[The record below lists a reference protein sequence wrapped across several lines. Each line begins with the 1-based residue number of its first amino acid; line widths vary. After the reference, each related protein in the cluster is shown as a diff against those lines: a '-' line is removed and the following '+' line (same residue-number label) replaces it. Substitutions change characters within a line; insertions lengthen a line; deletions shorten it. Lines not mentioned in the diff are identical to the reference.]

1 MHFGINLNQYISK
14 MNGLKRDLLPTFEQS
29 GRSIESAFSPTR
41 LNRKKTV
48 VPIPM
53 HDPSSYYKQTP
64 LNEYNTNSLKK
75 RCDSS
80 TKLTSATKK
89 VSLDGRKSSRS
100 IQTEV
105 EFQSILRIRPLSLEE
120 RGEKDLFDIPR
131 DSDQTIRLHSPKD
144 RPIHST
150 NGRRQKE
157 LDMTAPTEYHFDAI
171 LDDNS
176 TQDDA
181 YNHVCGDGMALDAVA
196 PLFNYYSDKEA
207 KQHVIVSIGVS
218 NSGKTYTMFGDRKHQ
233 EEGVVQRLFDEI
245 FVTGTTILNKKIKH
259 QRDLR
264 NKRNLAIQLSMV
276 HLHNDHIYDMLST
289 VDHQHG
295 LNKEE
300 LIKTRRSSVLQKAA
314 LFESRPLQQNDSH
327 LKELKIQTDRETQ
340 DFAINPTI
348 ITCQNPSDARR
359 ILDEGLKNNTTTSTN
374 LNKQSSRG
382 HTIITIRPVLKNQ
395 AEEHDVIGDSITLI
409 DLAGI
414 ERTKTSA
421 VTGKSMRESVSIN
434 TSISAVLQCLR
445 AINHIHGKNNSH
457 SHTYNHDD
465 IENMSPAQQNI
476 ITSKQTSRT
485 SKHIP
490 YRQNKLTM
498 LLQPLFS
505 GNFRG
510 KSDIITVK
518 NTVKMLVSVYPG
530 IKDYNE
536 KKALLGEIDALR
548 GLKTHITME
557 RKIASQK
564 SDDTLVSEESS
575 ITSRIPPMSNNE
587 TEINYKDVVPLQKIS
602 NSSPLKRLVSKVK
615 TSSSKKRKSEVAELL
630 ERIKSLEDDNNKMIE
645 SYQKVKRKCMELK
658 HDNDDLKAELEKS
671 KQSELKLRQQM
682 EMGKEETT
690 SHVQVIEKSFLQS
703 RDIRRRQQTLLSSP
717 VRNHMKAVQAT
728 SAVFC
733 GTLHGSM
740 TTRPPFQLHIPSKD
754 KNEKQTASHDDDD
767 SERSSYSA

>member
-1 MHFGINLNQYISK
+1 
-14 MNGLKRDLLPTFEQS
+14 MNGLKRDLLPTFEQN
-29 GRSIESAFSPTR
+29 GRLIESAFSPTR

-64 LNEYNTNSLKK
+64 LNDYNTNSLTK
-75 RCDSS
+75 RCNSS
-80 TKLTSATKK
+80 SRLTSATKK

-105 EFQSILRIRPLSLEE
+105 EFQSILRIRPLSIEE

-131 DSDQTIRLHSPKD
+131 DSDQTIRLHSPKE
-144 RPIHST
+144 RPHLST

-171 LDDNS
+171 LDDSS
-176 TQDDA
+176 TQEDA
-181 YNHVCGDGMALDAVA
+181 YNHVCGDGMALDVVA

-233 EEGVVQRLFDEI
+233 EEGVVQRLFDDI

-264 NKRNLAIQLSMV
+264 NKSNLAIQLSMV

-289 VDHQHG
+289 VDNHQHG
-295 LNKEE
+295 LNNKEK
-300 LIKTRRSSVLQKAA
+300 IQTRRSSVLQKAA
-314 LFESRPLQQNDSH
+314 LFESRPLHQNDAH

-348 ITCQNPSDARR
+348 ITCQNPADARR

-382 HTIITIRPVLKNQ
+382 HTIITIRPVLNHQ

-421 VTGKSMRESVSIN
+421 VTGKAMRESVSIN

-445 AINHIHGKNNSH
+445 AINHIHGKNTSQSH
-457 SHTYNHDD
+457 NVKYDD
-465 IENMSPAQQNI
+465 VENMNPAQQNI

-505 GNFRG
+505 GNFHG
-510 KSDIITVK
+510 KSDIMTVK

-557 RKIASQK
+557 RKIVSKK

-575 ITSRIPPMSNNE
+575 ITSRIPPTSNIE
-587 TEINYKDVVPLQKIS
+587 TEINYKDVAPPQKIS

-615 TSSSKKRKSEVAELL
+615 TSSSKKRKSEVVELL
-630 ERIKSLEDDNNKMIE
+630 ERIKTLEDDNNKMIE
-645 SYQKVKRKCMELK
+645 SYQKIKRKCKDLK
-658 HDNDDLKAELEKS
+658 HDNDNLKSELEKS
-671 KQSELKLRQQM
+671 KQSEMKLRQKM
-682 EMGKEETT
+682 EMGREETT
-690 SHVQVIEKSFLQS
+690 SHVQIIEKSFHQS

-754 KNEKQTASHDDDD
+754 KKETASHDDDD
-767 SERSSYSA
+767 SEKSSYSA